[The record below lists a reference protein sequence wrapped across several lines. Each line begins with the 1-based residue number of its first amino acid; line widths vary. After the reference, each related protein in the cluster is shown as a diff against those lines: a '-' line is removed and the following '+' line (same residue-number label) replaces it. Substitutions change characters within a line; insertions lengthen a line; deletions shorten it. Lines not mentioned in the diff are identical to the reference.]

1 MEALLIEI
9 TVKNSKSF
17 LVGCFYRPPETSD
30 YFPRNYNS
38 LLQNHLTD
46 TTKENK
52 EVIMLGD
59 FNVNYK
65 KRWENIEFKTTITQN
80 GFKQLIK
87 KPTRITQ
94 TSSTLIDLIITNKP
108 STISKS
114 DVIATSLSDHDMVAC
129 VRKLNPQKFESR
141 TIKCRNYANY
151 NPTNLNDE
159 ILTIDWQPV
168 YQETCVSVALEYF
181 NRTLKSVFDHHAP
194 VIEKRVRG
202 KNALGYLQILKNQ

>member
-46 TTKENK
+46 MTKENK
-52 EVIMLGD
+52 EVIM
-59 FNVNYK
+59 
-65 KRWENIEFKTTITQN
+65 QN

-94 TSSTLIDLIITNKP
+94 TSSTLIDLIITNRP

-129 VRKLNPQKFESR
+129 VRKLNFQKFESR

-159 ILTIDWQPV
+159 ISTIDWQPV